1 MGLAKKEILKYEK
14 DFSVN
19 NYDGKSSESR
29 SFKYIKGQVQL

>member
-19 NYDGKSSESR
+19 NYDGKSQ
-29 SFKYIKGQVQL
+29 KVYHLNI